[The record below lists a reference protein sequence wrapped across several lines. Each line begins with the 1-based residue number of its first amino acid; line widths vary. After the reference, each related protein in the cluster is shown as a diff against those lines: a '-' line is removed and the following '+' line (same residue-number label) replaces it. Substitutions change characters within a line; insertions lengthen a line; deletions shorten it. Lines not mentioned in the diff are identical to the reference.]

1 MADVTLT
8 YKGQTI
14 LEMSATG
21 IKALKTAGKYCE
33 DDIEVDFVKPGGI
46 YFGGNRPPESSLGVN
61 GEYYYQR
68 DKSLRAIKSFSD
80 VVSGSTSIAF
90 GIEFTVSQNTTV
102 THLCGRTTENRTGKL
117 QIGTT
122 SEILAEIENVSF
134 PAGEWVEKELD
145 SPIQLVP
152 DVHYVVRAVVDSA
165 FSTGAL
171 AYARS
176 AAYVT
181 YSEVVTNVQ
190 GRYSNNASV
199 WPGDTD
205 QNSGCLV
212 CIKYLNSNDLYRINS
227 QFYKSSGAWSE
238 IT

>member
-8 YKGQTI
+8 YKGQKI
-14 LEMSATG
+14 LELSTTG
-21 IKALKTAGKYCE
+21 NKALKTAGKYCE
-33 DDIEVDFVKPGGI
+33 DDIELDFVKPDGI
-46 YFGGNRPPESSLGVN
+46 YFGSNRPPESSLGVN

-68 DKSLRAIKSFSD
+68 DKSFRSIKSFSD
-80 VVSGSTSIAF
+80 VAGGSSSKAS
-90 GIEFTVSQNTTV
+90 GIEFTVSQNTTI
-102 THLCGRTTENRTGKL
+102 THLCGLTTENRTGKL

-122 SEILAEIENVSF
+122 SEILAEIENVTF
-134 PAGEWVEKELD
+134 PAGEWVEIELD

-152 DVHYVVRAVVDSA
+152 NIHYVVRAIADSI
-165 FSTGAL
+165 FSTGGI

-181 YSEVVTNVQ
+181 YSEIVTNVQ
-190 GRYSNNASV
+190 GRYSNDASV
-199 WPGDTD
+199 WPGTAD

-212 CIKYLNSNDLYRINS
+212 CVRYLSSDGLYKINS